1 MQRQSWA
8 GAFLDFS
15 VVTYLLGI
23 GDRKVELT
31 SDRAC
36 FVCKRLNNWQDR
48 LITIERV
55 LLKVFQM
62 LQCDQKKYF
71 VDDSEVDSCRVR
83 SRMTLDELTPRTRI
97 VI

>member
-15 VVTYLLGI
+15 VVAYLLGI

-48 LITIERV
+48 LITIERA

-62 LQCDQKKYF
+62 LQCNPKKYF

-83 SRMTLDELTPRTRI
+83 SRMTLDEPTPRKGPGS
-97 VI
+97 